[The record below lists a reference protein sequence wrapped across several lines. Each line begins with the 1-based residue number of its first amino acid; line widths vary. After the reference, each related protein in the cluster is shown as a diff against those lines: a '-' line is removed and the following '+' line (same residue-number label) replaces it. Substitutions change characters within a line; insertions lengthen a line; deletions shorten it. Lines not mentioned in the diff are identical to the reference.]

1 MSYTLPFFVTVVFKP
16 EEVIGVGAWAWL
28 LPGML
33 GEITQQASSAAENNG
48 RRVRVALMRNLLI
61 IGLFY
66 YRTVHLS
73 GSR

>member
-1 MSYTLPFFVTVVFKP
+1 M
-16 EEVIGVGAWAWL
+16 GAWAWL